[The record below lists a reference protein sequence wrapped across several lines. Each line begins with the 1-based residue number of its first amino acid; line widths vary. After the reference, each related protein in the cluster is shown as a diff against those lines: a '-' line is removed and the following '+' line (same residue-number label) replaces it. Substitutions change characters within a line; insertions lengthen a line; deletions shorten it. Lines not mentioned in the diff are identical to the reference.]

1 MDKWLQKQINSAQN
15 NVQTMRTETRYT
27 FSQDGMTVEEKKVP
41 VLLSPN
47 FRINFDGGGRDVE
60 TPKTRG

>member
-1 MDKWLQKQINSAQN
+1 MDKWLQKQISSAEA
-15 NVQTMRTETRYT
+15 NVKTMRTETKFT
-27 FSQDGMTVEEKKVP
+27 FGQDGVFVEEKKVP

-47 FRINFDGGGRDVE
+47 FRIDFGNVGRNTE

>member
-1 MDKWLQKQINSAQN
+1 MDKWLQKQISSAEA
-15 NVQTMRTETRYT
+15 NVKTMRTETRFT
-27 FSQDGMTVEEKKVP
+27 FGQDGVFVEDKKVP

-60 TPKTRG
+60 PPKTRG

>member
-27 FSQDGMTVEEKKVP
+27 FSQDGMTVEEKRVP

-47 FRINFDGGGRDVE
+47 FRIDFGNAGRNTE